1 MRNDDGSPI
10 ADRGSQGNVVKT
22 AVLVSLL
29 VLSPAALWQRV
40 GRETN
45 SHAAAQRGT
54 TQYSRQKY
62 EDSARSFARAD
73 KLAPSAKSA
82 FNLGTSQ
89 IAAGRT
95 TAGSA
100 TLARAMADPSLR
112 ADSLYNRGNSAL
124 ASKAF
129 EYAIRDYVE
138 ALKLRPHDAQ
148 AKRNLEIALDRL
160 QQTKQQA
167 GGKQGQ
173 QQPSPSQQQ
182 QSQKAPSAGQKQQ
195 QQQQQ
200 GDTEALLRSVQQQE
214 QEELQRMKRAR
225 GETTR
230 VGW

>member
-1 MRNDDGSPI
+1 VR
-10 ADRGSQGNVVKT
+10 T
-22 AVLVSLL
+22 AIVLSLL
-29 VLSPAALWQRV
+29 ALSPAAVWQRV
-40 GRETN
+40 WRESN
-45 SHAAAQRGT
+45 SHAAAHRGT
-54 TQYSRQKY
+54 TQYSAKKY
-62 EDSARSFARAD
+62 DESARSFAGAD
-73 KLAPSAKSA
+73 RLAPGAKNA

-95 TAGSA
+95 TEGSA
-100 TLARAMADPSLR
+100 TLARAMTDPALR

-124 ASKAF
+124 AAKAF

-138 ALKLRPHDAQ
+138 TLKLRPNDAQ

-160 QQTKQQA
+160 QESKQQS
-167 GGKQGQ
+167 GGRQGQ

-182 QSQKAPSAGQKQQ
+182 NQKAPSAGQKQE

-200 GDTEALLRSVQQQE
+200 GDAEALLRSVQQQE

-225 GETTR
+225 GETSR